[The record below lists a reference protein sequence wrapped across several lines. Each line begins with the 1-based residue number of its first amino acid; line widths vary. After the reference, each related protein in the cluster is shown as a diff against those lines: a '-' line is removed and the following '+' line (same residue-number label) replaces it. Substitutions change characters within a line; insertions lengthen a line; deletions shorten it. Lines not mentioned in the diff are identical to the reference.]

1 MKLRPATRWSL
12 AAFLALFVIFLYT
25 PIAMVVVSSVNAN
38 RLTALPWRG
47 FTTAWYAKIAS
58 EPGLL
63 DALRNS
69 LVVATSVAAAATAL
83 GFLGAYALRRRS
95 FRGQGLLLAVIAS
108 PLAVPWVLLGL
119 AFILFFNTVGV
130 QQGILAVWIAH
141 TTFAAPLALMVI
153 RPRMNALAASLEEAA
168 SDLGASAPRVLFEVI
183 LPLSAPAIAAACLLT
198 FTLSFDEFIMAWFV
212 SGFQVTLPVR
222 IWTALRSGI
231 SPSISAV
238 SVIVLTVSITLVVV
252 ASRINRGRL
261 LFFSQ

>member
-1 MKLRPATRWSL
+1 MKLPRAVRWTLGVCL
-12 AAFLALFVIFLYT
+12 AVFVVFLYT
-25 PIAMVVVSSVNAN
+25 PIAMVFVSSINAN

-47 FTTAWYAKIAS
+47 FTTNWYARIPL

-69 LVVATSVAAAATAL
+69 LLVATSVATTATTL
-83 GFLGAYALRRRS
+83 GFLAAYALRRRS
-95 FRGQGLLLAVIAS
+95 IRGQDLVLALVAS
-108 PLAVPWVLLGL
+108 PLAIPWVLLGL
-119 AFILFFNTVGV
+119 AFVLFFNTVGV
-130 QQGILAVWIAH
+130 PAGIVAIWIAH

-153 RPRMNALAASLEEAA
+153 RPRMNALAGSLEEAA
-168 SDLGASAPRVLFEVI
+168 TDLGASASQLLFDVI
-183 LPLSAPAIAAACLLT
+183 LPLCAPALVAAFLLT

-261 LFFSQ
+261 LFLSP